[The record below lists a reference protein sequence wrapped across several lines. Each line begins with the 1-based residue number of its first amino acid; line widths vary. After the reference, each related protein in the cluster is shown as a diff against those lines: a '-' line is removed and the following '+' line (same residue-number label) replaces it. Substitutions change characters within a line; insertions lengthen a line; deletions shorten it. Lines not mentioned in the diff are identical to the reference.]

1 MPHTTYQ
8 AVNDSYSVDRPTS
21 SAKEAP
27 RLRDVSLDDKYVLES
42 GRVFLT
48 GIQALVRLPLMQRQR
63 DLAAGHNTAGYIS
76 GYRGSPLGGY
86 DQQLIR
92 AKKLLDAHHVHF
104 QPGVNEDLA
113 ATACWGTQQA
123 ELDGEGAYDGVFSIW
138 YGKGPGVDRSGDAF
152 RHANLAGTSPLG
164 GVIALLGD
172 DHTCESST
180 TSHHSEY
187 AMVDACIPVLNPAGV
202 QEILD
207 FGLYGI
213 ALSRYSGCWVAI
225 KCVHDTVESAASIE
239 VHPDRAR
246 VTLPSD
252 GLTPAEGLSIRWPD
266 TPQAQEARLHEHKLE
281 AAKAFCRANGLD
293 QLIWDSPRPRV
304 GIITCGKS
312 YLDVR
317 QALADI
323 GVDQQVAARLGLKL
337 YKVAMPFPLEP
348 VGAAS
353 FCRGLDLVI
362 AVEEKRALIETQ
374 LKELMY
380 GSEGAPAIV
389 GKRDEKGAW
398 LFPSAGRL
406 DTNRIAVAIG
416 ERLIARTSDE
426 AVVARVSVMR
436 SLADAPPPPAS
447 PMQRTPY
454 FCAGCPHSSST
465 RIPEGSR
472 ALAGIGCHYLAQ
484 FMDRNTARYTQMGA
498 EGASWIGEAPF
509 SRRKHMFQNVGDG
522 TYFHSGLMA
531 IRAAIAANTSI
542 TFKILYNDA
551 VAMTGGQP
559 MDGPLS
565 VDRIT
570 RQMHAEGARR
580 IVVISDEPEKYRG
593 KADFAPGV
601 SVHHRDALD
610 AVQRE
615 LREID
620 GVTVLVYDQTCAA
633 EKRRRRKRGKYP
645 DPPKRV
651 FINDLVCEGCG
662 DCGMKSNCVA
672 VVPLETELGRKRAI
686 DQSAC
691 NKDYSCLN
699 GFCPSFVAVHGGRP
713 RKGLGTAAGG
723 EARFPPLPEPSA
735 APLVQPFNIV
745 VTGVGGTGVITV
757 GALLGMAAHLEA
769 KGCSILD
776 QTGLAQKG
784 GAVVS
789 HVRIAKAPDD
799 ITATRIAAGA
809 ADLVLGCDIVVAG
822 GRDALS
828 TMRSGRTTAVVNG
841 HQTMTGDFT
850 RNADLAFPGRS
861 LELAIESAVGGGNA
875 DFIQATRIATALMGD
890 AIATNLFMLGYA
902 FQRGLVPLSSAS
914 IVRAIEL
921 NGVAVEMNKQSFLW
935 GRRASADP
943 DGVNKLA
950 FPGEVVTEPARP
962 KKLDDLIE
970 HRAAFLTEYQDS
982 NYAGR
987 YRDLVARA
995 RQAEAEI
1002 VKGRSELARAVAR
1015 YYFKLLA
1022 YKDEYEVARLYT
1034 SGEFAGRLRSQFEG
1048 DYRLEFHL
1056 APPLL
1061 AKIDPATG
1069 EPKKMRYGP
1078 WVLRLF
1084 RLIAK
1089 MRPLRGTVFDL
1100 FGFSEERKRERRLIE
1115 EYEDTIAVL
1124 LEGLNRH
1131 NHRLAVE
1138 IASIPEHIR
1147 GFGPIKRRAM
1157 DCAKER
1163 EREMLSEFEHPSAS
1177 PEAA

>member
-1 MPHTTYQ
+1 M
-8 AVNDSYSVDRPTS
+8 NDRRDTS
-21 SAKEAP
+21 PP
-27 RLRDVSLDDKYVLES
+27 RLREVSLDDKYVLES

-48 GIQALVRLPLMQRQR
+48 GIQALVRLPLIQRRR
-63 DLAAGHNTAGYIS
+63 DAAAGHNTAGYVS

-86 DQQLIR
+86 DQQLLR
-92 AKKLLDAHHVHF
+92 AKHLLDAHHVRF

-123 ELDGEGAYDGVFSIW
+123 ELNGEGAYDGVFSIW

-164 GVIALLGD
+164 GVVALLGD

-187 AMVDACIPVLNPAGV
+187 AMVDAYIPVLNPAGV

-207 FGLYGI
+207 YGLYGI

-239 VHPDRAR
+239 VHPDRAA
-246 VTLPSD
+246 VKLPAD
-252 GLTPAEGLSIRWPD
+252 YRMPEEGLNIRWPD
-266 TPQAQEARLHEHKLE
+266 TPQAQEARLHEYKLE
-281 AAKAFCRANGLD
+281 AAKAFCRANALD
-293 QLIWDSPRPRV
+293 QLIWDSPSPRI

-323 GVDQQVAARLGLKL
+323 GVDEMVADRLGLKL

-348 VGAAS
+348 MGAEQ
-353 FCRGLDLVI
+353 FCRNLDLVI
-362 AVEEKRALIETQ
+362 VVEEKRALIETQ
-374 LKELMY
+374 LKDLMY
-380 GSEGAPAIV
+380 GRKGAPAIV
-389 GKRDEKGAW
+389 GKRDEKGEW

-416 ERLIARTSDE
+416 ERLIARAADD
-426 AVVARVSVMR
+426 AVAARVSVMR
-436 SLADAPPPPAS
+436 SLIDAPAPAAS
-447 PMQRTPY
+447 PIQRTPY
-454 FCAGCPHSSST
+454 FCAGCPHSTST
-465 RIPEGSR
+465 RVPEGSR

-531 IRAAIAANTSI
+531 IRAAIAANTNI

-559 MDGPLS
+559 MDGPLT

-570 RQMHAEGARR
+570 RQMHSEGARR
-580 IVVISDEPEKYRG
+580 IVVVSDEPEKYRG

-615 LREID
+615 LREIE

-662 DCGMKSNCVA
+662 DCGVKSNCVA

-699 GFCPSFVAVHGGRP
+699 GFCPSFITVHGGQP
-713 RKGLGTAAGG
+713 RKGLATT
-723 EARFPPLPEPSA
+723 ENDDPQLPPLPEPSTV
-735 APLVQPFNIV
+735 PLDRPFNIV
-745 VTGVGGTGVITV
+745 VTGVGGTGVITI
-757 GALLGMAAHLEA
+757 GALLGMAAHLEN

-789 HVRIAKAPDD
+789 HVRVAKAPDD
-799 ITATRIAAGA
+799 ITATRIASGA
-809 ADLVLGCDIVVAG
+809 ADLVLGCDILVAG

-828 TMRSGRTTAVVNG
+828 TMRPGCTRAVMNA

-850 RNADLAFPGRS
+850 RNADLVFPDDS
-861 LELAIESAVGGGNA
+861 LKSAIESAVGGGDA
-875 DFIQATRIATALMGD
+875 YFIEATRLATALMGD

-902 FQRGLVPLSSAS
+902 YQKGFVPLSAAS
-914 IVRAIEL
+914 IDRAIEL
-921 NGVAVEMNKQSFLW
+921 NGVAAEMNKQAFLW
-935 GRRASADP
+935 GRRAAADLHR
-943 DGVNKLA
+943 VNKIA
-950 FPGEVVTEPARP
+950 FPGAVVTAPTRS
-962 KKLDDLIE
+962 KSLDELIE
-970 HRAAFLTEYQDS
+970 HRASFLTDYQDS
-982 NYAGR
+982 AYANR
-987 YRDLVARA
+987 YRALVAEVRN
-995 RQAEAEI
+995 AEAGI

-1015 YYFKLLA
+1015 YYFKLMA

-1034 SGEFAGRLRSQFEG
+1034 SGEFANKLQSQFEG
-1048 DYRLEFHL
+1048 DYRIEFHL
-1056 APPLL
+1056 APPIL
-1061 AKIDPATG
+1061 AKSDPATG
-1069 EPKKMRYGP
+1069 EQKKRRYGP
-1078 WVLRLF
+1078 WVLKIFRLF
-1084 RLIAK
+1084 AK
-1089 MRPLRGTVFDL
+1089 MRRLRGTALDV

-1115 EYEDTIAVL
+1115 EYEATIAAL
-1124 LEGLNRH
+1124 LESLNVH
-1131 NHRLAVE
+1131 NHGLAVD

-1157 DCAKER
+1157 ECAKER
-1163 EREMLSEFEHPSAS
+1163 EREMLAEFESRSAS

>member
-1 MPHTTYQ
+1 M
-8 AVNDSYSVDRPTS
+8 NDRSDSKSP
-21 SAKEAP
+21 P
-27 RLRDVSLDDKYVLES
+27 IGDVSLDDKYVLES
-42 GRVFLT
+42 GRIFLT
-48 GIQALVRLPLMQRQR
+48 GIQALVRLPLMQGQR
-63 DLAAGHNTAGYIS
+63 DLAAGHNTGGYIS

-86 DQQLIR
+86 DQQLLR
-92 AKKLLDAHHVHF
+92 AKRLLDAHRVRF

-123 ELDGEGAYDGVFSIW
+123 ELNGEGAYDGVFSIW

-187 AMVDACIPVLNPAGV
+187 AMLDAYIPVLNPAGV

-207 FGLYGI
+207 YGLYGI

-239 VHPDRAR
+239 VDPERAR
-246 VTLPSD
+246 VTLPRD
-252 GLTPAEGLSIRWPD
+252 YLMPEEGLNIRWPD

-293 QLIWDSPRPRV
+293 QLIWDSPSARIGV
-304 GIITCGKS
+304 ITTGKS
-312 YLDVR
+312 YLDAR

-323 GVDQQVAARLGLKL
+323 GVDEKVAARMGLRL

-348 VGAAS
+348 EGAAS
-353 FCRGLDLVI
+353 FCRDLDLVI
-362 AVEEKRALIETQ
+362 VVEEKRALIETQ

-380 GSEGAPAIV
+380 GREGAPVMV
-389 GKRDEKGAW
+389 GKRNEKGEW

-406 DTNRIAVAIG
+406 DTNQIAVAIG
-416 ERLIARTSDE
+416 DRLIARGGDE
-426 AVVARVSVMR
+426 DLVARVSIMR
-436 SLADAPPPPAS
+436 SLVNAPAPAAS

-454 FCAGCPHSSST
+454 FCAGCPHSTST
-465 RIPEGSR
+465 RVPEGSR

-484 FMDRNTARYTQMGA
+484 FMDRDTARYTQMGA

-531 IRAAIAANTSI
+531 IRAAIAANTNI

-559 MDGPLS
+559 MDGPLA

-570 RQMHAEGARR
+570 WQMHSEGARR
-580 IVVISDEPEKYRG
+580 IVVVSDEPEKYRG
-593 KADFAPGV
+593 KSEFAPNV

-615 LREID
+615 LREIE
-620 GVTVLVYDQTCAA
+620 GVSVLVYDQTCAA

-662 DCGMKSNCVA
+662 DCGVKSNCVA

-691 NKDYSCLN
+691 NKDYSCVN
-699 GFCPSFVAVHGGRP
+699 GFCPSFVTVHGGQP
-713 RKGLGTAAGG
+713 RKGFGTTLGA
-723 EARFPPLPEPSA
+723 ERQFRPLPEPSTA
-735 APLVQPFNIV
+735 LLDQPFDIV
-745 VTGVGGTGVITV
+745 VTGVGGTGVITI
-757 GALLGMAAHLEA
+757 GALLGMAAHLEN

-784 GAVVS
+784 GAVIS
-789 HVRIAKAPDD
+789 HVRIAQRPDD

-809 ADLVLGCDIVVAG
+809 ADLVLGCDIMVAG
-822 GRDALS
+822 GRDALG
-828 TMRSGRTTAVVNG
+828 TMRSGRTRAVVNG
-841 HQTMTGDFT
+841 HRTMTGEFT
-850 RNADLAFPGRS
+850 RNPDLAFPEDS
-861 LELAIESAVGGGNA
+861 LKFAIAAAVGGGNA
-875 DFIQATRIATALMGD
+875 DFIEATRLATALMGD

-902 FQRGLVPLSSAS
+902 FQKGLVPLSSAS
-914 IVRAIEL
+914 IDRAIEL
-921 NGVAVEMNKQSFLW
+921 NGVAVEMNRQAFLW
-935 GRRASADP
+935 GRRAAADL
-943 DGVNKLA
+943 DGVNKIA
-950 FPGEVVTEPARP
+950 FPAAVGIAPARP
-962 KKLDDLIE
+962 MNLDQLME
-970 HRAAFLTEYQDS
+970 HRAAFLTDYQDS
-982 NYAGR
+982 DYASR
-987 YRDLVARA
+987 YLALVARA
-995 RQAEAEI
+995 RQVEAGI
-1002 VKGRSELARAVAR
+1002 VRGRSELAEAVAC

-1034 SGEFAGRLRSQFEG
+1034 NGEFATRLKTQFEG

-1056 APPLL
+1056 APPLF
-1061 AKIDPATG
+1061 AKVDPATG
-1069 EPKKMRYGP
+1069 EPKKQRYGP

-1089 MRPLRGTVFDL
+1089 MRRLRGTAFDV
-1100 FGFSEERKRERRLIE
+1100 FGFSQERKRERALIE
-1115 EYEDTIAVL
+1115 AYERTIDTL
-1124 LEGLNRH
+1124 LTGLSPH
-1131 NHRLAVE
+1131 NHALSVE

-1147 GFGPIKRRAM
+1147 GFGPVKRRAIE
-1157 DCAKER
+1157 CAQER
-1163 EREMLSEFEHPSAS
+1163 EREMLAEFERPRAP

>member
-1 MPHTTYQ
+1 MNERI
-8 AVNDSYSVDRPTS
+8 NDNT
-21 SAKEAP
+21 P
-27 RLRDVSLDDKYVLES
+27 RLREVSLDDKYILES

-48 GIQALVRLPLMQRQR
+48 GIQALVRLPLMQRQI

-76 GYRGSPLGGY
+76 GYRGSPLGAY
-86 DQQLIR
+86 DQQVLR
-92 AKKLLDAHHVHF
+92 AQHLLDAHHVRF

-123 ELDGEGAYDGVFSIW
+123 ELNGEGAYDGVFAIW

-164 GVIALLGD
+164 GVISLLGD

-187 AMVDACIPVLNPAGV
+187 AMVDASIPVLNPAGV
-202 QEILD
+202 QEVLD
-207 FGLYGI
+207 YGLYGI
-213 ALSRYSGCWVAI
+213 ALSRYSGCWVAL

-239 VHPDRAR
+239 IGPDRAR
-246 VTLPSD
+246 VVLPDDYRPPD
-252 GLTPAEGLSIRWPD
+252 GGLSIRWPD
-266 TPQAQEARLHEHKLE
+266 TPQAQEARLYEHKLE
-281 AAKAFCRANGLD
+281 AAKAFCRANRLD
-293 QLIWDSPRPRV
+293 RLIWDSPNPRI
-304 GIITCGKS
+304 GIITTGKS

-323 GVDQQVAARLGLKL
+323 GVDENAAGRLGLRL

-348 VGAAS
+348 EGAVS
-353 FCRGLDLVI
+353 FCRDLDLVI
-362 AVEEKRALIETQ
+362 VVEEKRALIETQ
-374 LKELMY
+374 LKDLMY
-380 GSEGAPAIV
+380 GRQGAPSIV
-389 GKRDEKGAW
+389 GKRDEKGQW
-398 LFPSAGRL
+398 QFPSAGRL
-406 DTNRIAVAIG
+406 DTNRIAVAVG
-416 ERLIARTSDE
+416 ERLTARVDDDALAAS
-426 AVVARVSVMR
+426 VSVMR
-436 SLADAPPPPAS
+436 SLTDAPSPPSS

-465 RIPEGSR
+465 RVPEGSR

-484 FMDRNTARYTQMGA
+484 FMDRDTARYTQMGA

-522 TYFHSGLMA
+522 TYFHSGVMA
-531 IRAAIAANTSI
+531 IRAAIAANTNI

-559 MDGPLS
+559 MDGPLT

-570 RQMHAEGARR
+570 WQMHSEGARR
-580 IVVISDEPEKYRG
+580 VVVVSDEPEKYRG
-593 KADFAPGV
+593 AARFAPGV
-601 SVHHRDALD
+601 SVHHRDQLD
-610 AVQRE
+610 IVQRE

-662 DCGMKSNCVA
+662 DCGVKSNCVA

-699 GFCPSFVAVHGGRP
+699 GFCPSFVTVHGGRP
-713 RKGLGTAAGG
+713 RKGLGASGG
-723 EARFPPLPEPSA
+723 VKEQFPALPEPLA
-735 APLVQPFNIV
+735 ASLDRPYNIV
-745 VTGVGGTGVITV
+745 VTGVGGTGVITI
-757 GALLGMAAHLEA
+757 GALLGMAAHLEF

-784 GAVVS
+784 GSVVS
-789 HVRIAKAPDD
+789 HVRIATGPDD

-809 ADLVLGCDIVVAG
+809 ADLVLGCDMVVAG

-828 TMRSGRTTAVVNG
+828 TMRSGRTRAVVNS
-841 HQTMTGDFT
+841 HETMTGDFT
-850 RNADLAFPGRS
+850 RNADLAFPS
-861 LELAIESAVGGGNA
+861 ELLLNAIKLAVVDNA
-875 DFIQATRIATALMGD
+875 DFIEATRVATALMGD

-902 FQRGLVPLSSAS
+902 FQKGLVPVSSAS
-914 IVRAIEL
+914 IDRAIEL
-921 NGVAVEMNKQSFLW
+921 NGVAVEMNKEAFLW
-935 GRRASADP
+935 GRRAAADLER
-943 DGVNKLA
+943 VNRIA
-950 FPGEVVTEPARP
+950 FSGAVVAAPSRP
-962 KKLDDLIE
+962 KNLDELIE
-970 HRAAFLTEYQDS
+970 HRTAFLIDYQD
-982 NYAGR
+982 NAYADR
-987 YRDLVARA
+987 YRGLVAKVRKVET
-995 RQAEAEI
+995 EA
-1002 VKGRSELARAVAR
+1002 VKGRYELAQAVAR

-1034 SGEFAGRLRSQFEG
+1034 SGEFERKLDRQFEG
-1048 DYRLEFHL
+1048 DYRIEFHL

-1061 AKIDPATG
+1061 AKADPATG
-1069 EPKKMRYGP
+1069 EPKKRRYG
-1078 WVLRLF
+1078 WWMLRVF
-1084 RLIAK
+1084 RLLSK
-1089 MRPLRGTVFDL
+1089 MRRLRGTALDV
-1100 FGFSEERKRERRLIE
+1100 FGFGEERKRERGLID
-1115 EYEDTIAVL
+1115 EYERTVAAL
-1124 LEGLNRH
+1124 LDGLNRH
-1131 NHRLAVE
+1131 NHALAVD
-1138 IASIPEHIR
+1138 IACIPEHIR
-1147 GFGPIKRRAM
+1147 GFGPIKRRAI

-1163 EREMLSEFEHPSAS
+1163 ERELIAEFKRPSAS